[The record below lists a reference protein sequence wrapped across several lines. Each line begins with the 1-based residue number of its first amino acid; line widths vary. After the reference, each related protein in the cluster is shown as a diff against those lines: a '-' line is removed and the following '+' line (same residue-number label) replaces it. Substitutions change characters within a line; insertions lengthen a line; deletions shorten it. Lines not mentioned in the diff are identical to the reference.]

1 MKLRHSQNLKTKL
14 TPILRSWLPIL
25 KCGTMEI
32 TETLNEFT
40 KENPFVEINS
50 ALCVSLADS
59 AQAQKSKPILRESR
73 ENRRYMSDKI
83 EQLSIYEKSLCEVL
97 EAQIIPPL
105 FPTEISQKIALLII
119 DDLNEDG
126 YFEGDSE
133 QIAQS
138 LRAESALDSATRTK
152 NALDSANIDAS
163 FVEQI
168 RRRFSQ
174 INPPGIAAKDAQESM
189 IFQLDDFDLDD
200 EIYDLAYKIISDLG
214 NHKAHSE
221 DKNYQSAM
229 KIIDKIRRR
238 LPPAL
243 DFAPQNSQVVPEIF
257 INYTSEGRFE
267 VGLNDIYPN
276 IIIDERALKS
286 QNIEVKDKI
295 KEARDLIDS
304 INMRKA
310 TLKKIGLMI
319 LEYQYDF
326 FSGGDIKPLKLNDIA
341 KDLGHS
347 SSTISRAV
355 ANKYLECN
363 RGIFPLKAFFST
375 AISEEVSN
383 TSIKDFLLECV
394 KNEDKSNP
402 LSDIKIQKLIEEK
415 FGAKIVRRTITK
427 YRRGLNI
434 ESSSE
439 RKKLYEV
446 GM

>member
-25 KCGTMEI
+25 KCGTTEI
-32 TETLNEFT
+32 VETLSEFT
-40 KENPFVEINS
+40 KENPFVEVNS

-59 AQAQKSKPILRESR
+59 APAQKSKPILRESR

-83 EQLSIYEKSLCEVL
+83 EQLSIYEKSLSETL

-105 FPTEISQKIALLII
+105 FPTKISQKIALLII
-119 DDLNEDG
+119 DNLNEDG

-138 LRAESALDSATRTK
+138 LREQSSLDCA
-152 NALDSANIDAS
+152 NLNANIDAKM
-163 FVEQI
+163 VEQI
-168 RRRFSQ
+168 RARFSQ
-174 INPPGIAAKDAQESM
+174 IDPPGIAARDARESM
-189 IFQLDDFDLDD
+189 IFQLDDFDLSD
-200 EIYDLAYKIISDLG
+200 EIYDLAFAIINDLG
-214 NHKAHSE
+214 NHKAHS
-221 DKNYQSAM
+221 DNKNYQSAM
-229 KIIDKIRRR
+229 KIIYKIRRR
-238 LPPAL
+238 LPPAI
-243 DFAPQNSQVVPEIF
+243 DFFPKESQIVPEIF
-257 INYTSEGRFE
+257 INYTSEGHFE

-286 QNIEVKDKI
+286 QNSEVKDKI
-295 KEARDLIDS
+295 KEARDLVDS
-304 INMRKA
+304 INMRKS

-326 FSGGDIKPLKLNDIA
+326 FAGGDIKPLKLNDIA

-375 AISEEVSN
+375 AISEDTSN
-383 TSIKDFLLECV
+383 ASIKDFLLECV
-394 KNEDKSNP
+394 KNEDKRNP
-402 LSDIKIQKLIEEK
+402 LSDVKIQKMIEDK
-415 FGAKIVRRTITK
+415 FSVKIVRRTITK
-427 YRRGLNI
+427 YRKQLNI
-434 ESSSE
+434 ESSGE

-446 GM
+446 GMI

>member
-25 KCGTMEI
+25 KCGTTEI
-32 TETLNEFT
+32 VETLSEFT
-40 KENPFVEINS
+40 KENPFVEVNS

-59 AQAQKSKPILRESR
+59 APVQKSKPMLRESR

-83 EQLSIYEKSLCEVL
+83 EQLSIYEKSLSETL

-105 FPTEISQKIALLII
+105 FPTKISQKIALLII
-119 DDLNEDG
+119 DNLNEDG

-138 LRAESALDSATRTK
+138 LREQSSQDCANL
-152 NALDSANIDAS
+152 NANIDAKM
-163 FVEQI
+163 VEQI
-168 RRRFSQ
+168 RARFSQ
-174 INPPGIAAKDAQESM
+174 IDPPGIAARDARESM
-189 IFQLDDFDLDD
+189 IFQLDDFDLDN
-200 EIYDLAYKIISDLG
+200 EIYDLAFAIINDLG
-214 NHKAHSE
+214 NHKAHS
-221 DKNYQSAM
+221 DNKNYQSAM
-229 KIIDKIRRR
+229 KIIYKIRRR
-238 LPPAL
+238 LPPAI
-243 DFAPQNSQVVPEIF
+243 DFFPKESQIVPEIF

-286 QNIEVKDKI
+286 QNSEVKDKI
-295 KEARDLIDS
+295 KEARDLVDS
-304 INMRKA
+304 INMRKS

-326 FSGGDIKPLKLNDIA
+326 FAGGDIKPLKLNDIA

-375 AISEEVSN
+375 AISEDTSN
-383 TSIKDFLLECV
+383 ASIKDFLLECV
-394 KNEDKSNP
+394 KNEDKRNP
-402 LSDIKIQKLIEEK
+402 LSDVKIQKMIEDK
-415 FGAKIVRRTITK
+415 FSVKIVRRTITK
-427 YRRGLNI
+427 YRKQLNI
-434 ESSSE
+434 ESSGE

-446 GM
+446 GMI

>member
-32 TETLNEFT
+32 AETLNEFT
-40 KENPFVEINS
+40 KENPFVEVNS
-50 ALCVSLADS
+50 ALCVSLADG
-59 AQAQKSKPILRESR
+59 APAIKSKPILRESR

-83 EQLSIYEKSLCEVL
+83 EQLSVYEKSLCEAL
-97 EAQIIPPL
+97 ESQIAPPL
-105 FPTEISQKIALLII
+105 FPTKISQKIAFLII
-119 DDLNEDG
+119 DNLNEDG

-133 QIAQS
+133 QIAEI
-138 LRAESALDSATRTK
+138 LRADS
-152 NALDSANIDAS
+152 NIDSANIDAK

-174 INPPGIAAKDAQESM
+174 IDPPGIAARDAKESM
-189 IFQLDDFDLDD
+189 IFQLDDFDLSD
-200 EIYDLAYKIISDLG
+200 EMYDLAYKIINDLST
-214 NHKAHSE
+214 HKAHSG

-229 KIIDKIRRR
+229 KIIYKIRRR
-238 LPPAL
+238 LPPAI
-243 DFAPQNSQVVPEIF
+243 DFFPKESQIVPEIF

-295 KEARDLIDS
+295 KEARDLVDS

-326 FSGGDIKPLKLNDIA
+326 FAGGDMKPLKLNDIA

-375 AISEEVSN
+375 AISEDTSN
-383 TSIKDFLLECV
+383 AAIKDFLLECV
-394 KNEDKSNP
+394 KNEDKRNP
-402 LSDIKIQKLIEEK
+402 LSDVKIQKMIEDK
-415 FGAKIVRRTITK
+415 FGVEIVRRTITK
-427 YRRGLNI
+427 YRKQLSI

>member
-25 KCGTMEI
+25 KCGTTEI
-32 TETLNEFT
+32 VETLSEFT
-40 KENPFVEINS
+40 KENPFVEVNS

-59 AQAQKSKPILRESR
+59 TQPQKSKPILRESR

-83 EQLSIYEKSLCEVL
+83 EQLSIYEKSLSEVL
-97 EAQIIPPL
+97 EAQILPPL
-105 FPTEISQKIALLII
+105 FPTEISQKIAFLII
-119 DDLNEDG
+119 DNLNEDG

-138 LRAESALDSATRTK
+138 LRAESSVDC
-152 NALDSANIDAS
+152 ANIDKKM
-163 FVEQI
+163 VEQI
-168 RRRFSQ
+168 RARFSQ
-174 INPPGIAAKDAQESM
+174 IDPPGIAAKDARESM

-200 EIYDLAYKIISDLG
+200 EIYDLAYKIINDLG
-214 NHKAHSE
+214 NHKAHS
-221 DKNYQSAM
+221 DNKNYQSAM
-229 KIIDKIRRR
+229 KIIYKIRRR
-238 LPPAL
+238 LPPAI
-243 DFAPQNSQVVPEIF
+243 DFFPKESQIVPEIF
-257 INYTSEGRFE
+257 IHYTSEGRFE

-286 QNIEVKDKI
+286 QNIDVKDKI
-295 KEARDLIDS
+295 KEARDLVDS

-326 FSGGDIKPLKLNDIA
+326 FAGGEIKPLKLNDIA

-375 AISEEVSN
+375 AINEEVSN

-394 KNEDKSNP
+394 KNEDRLNP
-402 LSDIKIQKLIEEK
+402 LSDVKIKAMIEEK

-427 YRRGLNI
+427 YRKQLNI

-446 GM
+446 GL